1 MLRPGDPREGNKKP
15 LDKKLRDP
23 KKNDKKQDLTKRMG
37 GLITSRPIMFIGIQ
51 WYDIATIWSPSQGSD
66 LWLHG
71 QRKGGLITSQ
81 PYHFCEDTSG

>member
-15 LDKKLRDP
+15 LDKKLKDP

-51 WYDIATIWSPSQGSD
+51 RYDIATIWSPSQGND

-81 PYHFCEDTSG
+81 PCHFCEDTSG